1 MCPDSLVPRID
12 RASWTPSPV
21 FQWLQ
26 EAGGV
31 ETDEMHRT
39 FNMGIGMVLA
49 VSPNDAASV
58 IADLKAAGE
67 DPRVVGEL
75 ASA

>member
-1 MCPDSLVPRID
+1 
-12 RASWTPSPV
+12 
-21 FQWLQ
+21 
-26 EAGGV
+26 
-31 ETDEMHRT
+31 
-39 FNMGIGMVLA
+39 MVLA
-49 VSPNDAASV
+49 LSPTDAASV

>member
-1 MCPDSLVPRID
+1 
-12 RASWTPSPV
+12 V

-49 VSPNDAASV
+49 VSPADAASV
-58 IADLKAAGE
+58 MVDLKATGE